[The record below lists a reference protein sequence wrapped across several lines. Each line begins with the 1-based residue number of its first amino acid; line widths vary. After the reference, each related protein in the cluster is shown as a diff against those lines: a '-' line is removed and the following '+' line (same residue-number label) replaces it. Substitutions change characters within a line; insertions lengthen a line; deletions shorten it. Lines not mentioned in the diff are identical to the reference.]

1 MLILSRFRDESIVID
16 NHLIVTVCGIRDGK
30 VRLGIVAPDT
40 MAVNRLEIHDAI
52 VRDGGDPSIV
62 KPRHF
67 RLGDQPP
74 RRPA

>member
-16 NHLIVTVCGIRDGK
+16 NHIIVMVCGIRGDK

-52 VRDGGDPSIV
+52 VRDGGDPSIPM
-62 KPRHF
+62 PRHL